1 MKSKLILVTKE
12 MCGWL
17 IAIISSCFVLNI
29 LSFSFYHPAV
39 EIKRSGG
46 ATPGLMIPGGWSLL
60 GFEGYGIQTI
70 DDNGYVNPDLPLE
83 KEYYCV
89 VGASHAEG
97 LHSRKGERISD
108 YLNIK
113 FGYTDSLKFYNIAHT
128 AYQFNNIAKHFNGI
142 IQEFPNSKGI
152 IIELD
157 STDYSI
163 EQLTDALNQ
172 TSYSDTDDT
181 IKYML
186 ERQTFKDKL
195 IADIKNY
202 LPLIRELSFQYETYK
217 TSKSKRIDDKVYRA
231 SDINVSETLAKDAD
245 FLESYQNALST
256 VMQLIRSEYQGPIIV
271 VYHPTTSLDENGYLL
286 LNSEVTDAI
295 FEEEC
300 IKHDIVFIDM
310 ANKFSEAFYN
320 DNIAVYG
327 FWNTTL
333 MTGHINKFCHELM
346 ADAVFDYLKSTGI
359 E

>member
-1 MKSKLILVTKE
+1 MSKEIS
-12 MCGWL
+12 GWL
-17 IAIISSCFVLNI
+17 IAFLSACFILNI
-29 LSFSFYHPAV
+29 FTFSFYHPAV

-46 ATPGLMIPGGWSLL
+46 STPGLMVPGQWSLL

-70 DDNGYVNPDLPLE
+70 DHNGYVNPDLPLE
-83 KEYYCV
+83 KDYYCV
-89 VGASHAEG
+89 IGASHAEG

-108 YLNIK
+108 YLNNK
-113 FGYTDSLKFYNIAHT
+113 LGYTDTLKFYNIAHT
-128 AYQFNNIAKHFNGI
+128 AYQFNNIAKHFDGI

-172 TSYSDTDDT
+172 TGYSYTDDT
-181 IKYML
+181 INCML
-186 ERQTFKDKL
+186 EKQTSKEKL
-195 IADIKNY
+195 ITLIKNY
-202 LPLIRELSFQYETYK
+202 IPLIRELSFQYETYK
-217 TSKSKRIDDKVYRA
+217 TSKSQQVNDKIYRA
-231 SDINVSETLAKDAD
+231 SDFEVREAITKDTA
-245 FLESYQNALST
+245 FLENYRATLSN
-256 VMQLIRSEYQGPIIV
+256 VMQMIRSEYQGHIII
-271 VYHPTTSLDENGYLL
+271 VYHPTTSLDEKGNLI

-300 IKHDIVFIDM
+300 IKNDIAFIDM
-310 ANKFSEAFYN
+310 SNKFTDAFYN

-327 FWNTTL
+327 FWNTTM

-346 ADAVFDYLKSTGI
+346 ADVVLDYLKTTGI